1 MNRGTQALRAC
12 NQSSPA
18 AAPHAGPTTAVHAS
32 VRIDRR
38 CARRPICGQETL
50 GGDRTTSLGE
60 GGLGE
65 ESLGEGSLGQGSLGE
80 MTRHRRIGGNHA
92 MRRRMMMNV
101 NMCLQAVRLVG
112 MGARQSRR
120 KLNGDQDDHRAN
132 KLPKLWVRVHQT
144 HIITGIPALHSLGQR
159 WLTRGAEL
167 FIFQSPSGQQR
178 FTRLR

>member
-38 CARRPICGQETL
+38 CARRPTCGQEKL
-50 GGDRTTSLGE
+50 VGDRTI
-60 GGLGE
+60 
-65 ESLGEGSLGQGSLGE
+65 SLGEGSLAEGSLGERNLGE
-80 MTRHRRIGGNHA
+80 MTRHRPIGGNHA

-112 MGARQSRR
+112 MGTRQSRR